1 MPKVTTYRQMKREID
16 YLLSSQQLLSATE
29 TQELIDC
36 LKAVELEL
44 ALMDREAEKE
54 RLLSDFYYFYKT
66 AWPWVENVAL
76 VENWH
81 IPMICRYL
89 QALQARKPFR
99 DLIINIPPGC
109 SKSVTTMTIWPA
121 WVFAKKPT
129 ERFVGVSFDLGL
141 VTKQLADSKRLM
153 MSDWYQSFFGDSVQI
168 MQGVNRATYFET
180 TAGGSRY
187 ATTPGGAI
195 TGRHPTIIACD
206 DLADPTA
213 AASKQQRETLIDWW
227 DGTAETRG
235 AAAEMNRARVLIGQR
250 LEEKDIPGYVMASD
264 IDKTWQKLIIP
275 MRYEP
280 SRMPDIGLGA
290 DPRTELGELLDPVR
304 FPDSTLKTSERK
316 LGPYRTAAQ
325 YQQRPAPKTGG
336 HFRVEDIHFV
346 DLEAVPMTRIAR
358 FKRAWDRAGTV
369 DGGDY
374 TAGAMGGIVPG
385 EVPKVF
391 VFDIAHG
398 QWGTDQVLGQMSL
411 WAKLDERRFGFSK
424 FETVFERGAADV
436 GIQAAKETIRRLR
449 GRRVRSIKPTKSKE
463 VRAEPLANA
472 IAAGEVYFVN
482 GPWVLGAI
490 QELRDFPK
498 GEHDDRVDALSLLY
512 SELIG
517 GSLFEESLDDTDEEL
532 LPCKNEACDRTAATE
547 SEYCCESCRIA
558 KASEQTLHESAHCPE
573 CAYRH
578 SQLFASGQWEPKRSP
593 VG

>member
-1 MPKVTTYRQMKREID
+1 MPKVTTYRQTKQEID
-16 YLLSSQQLLSATE
+16 YLLSHQELLSASE
-29 TQELIDC
+29 RQELINC

-44 ALMDREAEKE
+44 SLNDSEAEKTK
-54 RLLSDFYYFYKT
+54 LLTDYHYFFKA
-66 AWPWVENVAL
+66 AWPWIENVAL
-76 VENWH
+76 VDNWH
-81 IPMICRYL
+81 IGMVCRYL
-89 QALQARKPFR
+89 QALQSREPFR

-109 SKSVTTMTIWPA
+109 SKSVNAMVIWPA
-121 WVFAKKPT
+121 WLLAKNPT
-129 ERFVGVSFDLGL
+129 ERFVGVSFDHGL
-141 VTKQLADSKRLM
+141 ATKQLRDSKQLM
-153 MSDWYQSFFGDSVQI
+153 QSDWYQSFFGDRVQVRP
-168 MQGVNRATYFET
+168 GVNRTTYFET

-187 ATTPGGAI
+187 ATTPGGSI
-195 TGRHPTIIACD
+195 TGRHPTVMGFD
-206 DLADPTA
+206 DLSDPRQA
-213 AASKQQRETLIDWW
+213 ESKAHRETLIGWW

-250 LEEKDIPGYVMASD
+250 LREDDIPGYAMTHDTEKKWAR
-264 IDKTWQKLIIP
+264 LIIP

-280 SRMPDIGLGA
+280 ERMADIGLGT
-290 DPRTELGELLDPVR
+290 DPRTETGELLDAYR
-304 FPDSTLKTSERK
+304 FPDPVVRTIERK
-316 LGPYRTAAQ
+316 LGPYGTASQ
-325 YQQRPAPKTGG
+325 LQQRPVPKTGG
-336 HFRVEDIHFV
+336 HFKIDEIHFV